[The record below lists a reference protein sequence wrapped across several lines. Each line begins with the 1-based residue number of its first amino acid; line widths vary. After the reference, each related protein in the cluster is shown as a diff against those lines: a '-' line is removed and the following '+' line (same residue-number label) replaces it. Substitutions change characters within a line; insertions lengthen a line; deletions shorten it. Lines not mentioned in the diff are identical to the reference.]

1 MTKLLYEQDAY
12 IKNFEA
18 KVLSC
23 DEAEGGYA
31 VVLDQSAF
39 FPEGGGQKGD
49 VGRIGDATVSD
60 TQLVGDTVVHSVDKP
75 LEVGSEV
82 EAAIDWEIRFERM
95 QNHSAEHI
103 ICGIAWSLFGC
114 NNVGFHMGESFMTVD
129 LDGKLSKEELS
140 RVELEANRAVYRNL
154 PIVSIYPTKEEAESL
169 QYRSKKAID
178 EGLRLVKIGDV
189 DCCACCA
196 PHVAQTGEIGVIK
209 VIDFCPHKN
218 GVRIQLIAGRD
229 AFSDYVALNERNKAV
244 MKLLSAPREGVPS
257 AVEALLDT
265 IARLN
270 GEKQAIA
277 RELAICKLNPTVKEK
292 NAFAFCDN
300 CSFEDLRHCSNKLIS
315 DGIDHCLLFSQSG
328 DNEYIYVVN
337 SVKGEA
343 RAVVKALN
351 DALGGKGGGKDN
363 YAQGKVCGT
372 RSEVEALAESLI

>member
-12 IKNFEA
+12 IKNFKA

-82 EAAIDWEIRFERM
+82 EAAIDWEIRFDRM

-154 PIVSIYPTKEEAESL
+154 PIVSIYPTK
-169 QYRSKKAID
+169 
-178 EGLRLVKIGDV
+178 
-189 DCCACCA
+189 
-196 PHVAQTGEIGVIK
+196 
-209 VIDFCPHKN
+209 
-218 GVRIQLIAGRD
+218 
-229 AFSDYVALNERNKAV
+229 
-244 MKLLSAPREGVPS
+244 
-257 AVEALLDT
+257 
-265 IARLN
+265 
-270 GEKQAIA
+270 
-277 RELAICKLNPTVKEK
+277 
-292 NAFAFCDN
+292 
-300 CSFEDLRHCSNKLIS
+300 
-315 DGIDHCLLFSQSG
+315 
-328 DNEYIYVVN
+328 
-337 SVKGEA
+337 
-343 RAVVKALN
+343 
-351 DALGGKGGGKDN
+351 
-363 YAQGKVCGT
+363 
-372 RSEVEALAESLI
+372 